1 MVFCY
6 SRNCRPAIS
15 CMAVLCIT
23 CRCSSCVRSIC
34 LWSYRSSACSKLL
47 SINYFACSICKC
59 DCINLNKTLNC
70 IFKSSSSSVNV
81 CLVCVSFNSSL
92 SVSFKSSCY
101 LSIRFCCV
109 IVSIYSL
116 CISKC
121 IIVSCTVKLSN
132 CCCIYMTAYNN
143 NC

>member
-1 MVFCY
+1 
-6 SRNCRPAIS
+6 
-15 CMAVLCIT
+15 MAVSLT
-23 CRCSSCVRSIC
+23 VFVRLSSCRSCVC

-47 SINYFACSICKC
+47 SINYCACSICKC

-70 IFKSSSSSVNV
+70 IFKSSSSIVYL

-116 CISKC
+116 CLSKC
-121 IIVSCTVKLSN
+121 IIVSCTVKLSKVSY
-132 CCCIYMTAYNN
+132 IFVTAYCACSLFCTCLS